1 MKNLCYNIVEK
12 RKKATKNVP
21 IFQINGESKS
31 DAKLTSAAKVAAKCR
46 RDAAKNKGKGGY
58 EKR

>member
-46 RDAAKNKGKGGY
+46 QRHG
-58 EKR
+58 EK